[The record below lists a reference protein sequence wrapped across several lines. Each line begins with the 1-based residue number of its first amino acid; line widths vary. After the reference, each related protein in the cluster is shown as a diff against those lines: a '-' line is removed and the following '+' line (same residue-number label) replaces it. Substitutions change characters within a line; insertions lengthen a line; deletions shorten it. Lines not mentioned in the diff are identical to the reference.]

1 MGYIKLKTFRAAK
14 ETINRMKRQTT
25 EWKKIFANRILNKGL
40 MSKIYKELSQLNDN
54 NKNLI

>member
-25 EWKKIFANRILNKGL
+25 EWKKIFGYHILDKGFVP
-40 MSKIYKELSQLNDN
+40 KI
-54 NKNLI
+54 